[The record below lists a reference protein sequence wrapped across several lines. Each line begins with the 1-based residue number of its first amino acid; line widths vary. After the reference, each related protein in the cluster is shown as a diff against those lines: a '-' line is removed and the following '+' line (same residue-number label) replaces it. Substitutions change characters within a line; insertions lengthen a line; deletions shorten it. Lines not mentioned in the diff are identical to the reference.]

1 MKVFSKKKFIEV
13 EGEQEY
19 ERCKIWV
26 DKIDGKEVIKHVIDC
41 YIVYDVWC
49 VNTNEESVS
58 SKLLKIID
66 FYGVLPQLKHF
77 KSEVWEL
84 NEAIF
89 QYIAQKE
96 ACENIGCSRIHV
108 DSCKKH
114 IAEEIADC
122 YVMLEQFRRYYKIS
136 SEEMLE
142 IMKEKIDRQLTRI
155 ESENK

>member
-58 SKLLKIID
+58 SKLLKIIE
-66 FYGVLPQLKHF
+66 FYGVLPQLKYF
-77 KSEVWEL
+77 QSEVFEL
-84 NEAIF
+84 NEAI
-89 QYIAQKE
+89 IKKE
-96 ACENIGCSRIHV
+96 EDYQFSETTVKMDKENIN
-108 DSCKKH
+108 H
-114 IAEEIADC
+114 IAEELTDC
-122 YVMLEQFRRYYKIS
+122 YVMLEQFRRYYEIS
-136 SEEMLE
+136 NEEIVK